1 MQEQEKELFES
12 YEIKNWNIT
21 PRIYKIIGAAA
32 VFHILTIAFIAQ
44 TNLLTKKG
52 CDSPFVSQICQV
64 LDMVYVGSL
73 LAGTDT
79 DFVSKEYENTEL
91 ADADIT
97 FIDATGETPPLEYP
111 AGYFE
116 IANPEDYAMM
126 QNMDFPM
133 DNSIPGFPPIN
144 PTVQNNTDL
153 MNTPQVVPTPN
164 DNAIKGQIPDSPFS
178 FGGANPIP
186 YTPPKRIKTPK
197 MPKVKN
203 TSPSKLP
210 DLGGDTI
217 AENVNKEAEK
227 DANKEAVKKIQPP
240 VDSEAVTDFRP
251 NKKPLEDFADEIL
264 AKRADKDKKLDLTK
278 SFKVVMSG
286 VLTKDG
292 KLDPKKSGYV
302 KLKDEEQ
309 GDQEMV
315 DIAKDAIEAVNNSG
329 LFYYL
334 KTLGVDKVDFT
345 LIQDDKQIYAVISS
359 SQKDENKAKTISSG
373 FNNLLSLAK
382 LTVQEE
388 ELKTLLNSAKVEPE
402 GKNFILNFKIEKPIA
417 QKMIEQKLRE
427 AEAKAKEKQPNSAAQ
442 NTNVSL
448 TKGK

>member
-1 MQEQEKELFES
+1 MQEQEKGIFEG
-12 YEIKNWNIT
+12 YEIPNWNLT

-32 VFHILTIAFIAQ
+32 VLHILVIAFIAQ

-64 LDMVYVGSL
+64 LDTVYVSSI

-79 DFVSKEYENTEL
+79 DFVSKDYQKTEL

-97 FIDATGETPPLEYP
+97 FIDATGETPPLTYP
-111 AGYFE
+111 EGYFAL
-116 IANPEDYAMM
+116 ANPDEFAMM

-133 DNSIPGFPPIN
+133 DNSIPGFPTNPAN
-144 PTVQNNTDL
+144 PTIQNNTNL
-153 MNTPQVVPTPN
+153 LNTPQVVPTPN
-164 DNAIKGQIPDSPFS
+164 DNAIKGKIPDSPFS
-178 FGGANPIP
+178 FGTNPV
-186 YTPPKRIKTPK
+186 PPPTKRIRTPK
-197 MPKVKN
+197 MPRVKN

-210 DLGGDTI
+210 DLNGDTI
-217 AENVNKEAEK
+217 AENVNK
-227 DANKEAVKKIQPP
+227 DANKEPKKEPEKIQPP
-240 VDSEAVTDFRP
+240 VASDSVTDFQP

-264 AKRADKDKKLDLTK
+264 AKRADKQNKLDLTK

-286 VLTKDG
+286 VLTEEG
-292 KLDPKKSGYV
+292 KLDPKKSRYV

-315 DIAKDAIEAVNNSG
+315 GIAKDAIEAINNSG

-373 FNNLLSLAK
+373 FNNLLSIAK
-382 LTVQEE
+382 LTVKEQ
-388 ELKTLLNSAKVEPE
+388 ELKTLLDSAKVEPQ
-402 GKNFILNFKIEKPIA
+402 GKNFVLNFNIEKPIA
-417 QKMIEQKLRE
+417 QKMIEQKLQE
-427 AEAKAKEKQPNSAAQ
+427 AEAKAKAQQPNGAAQ
-442 NTNVSL
+442 NANVSL

>member
-1 MQEQEKELFES
+1 MQEQEKELFEG

-32 VFHILTIAFIAQ
+32 IFHILTIAFIAQ

-64 LDMVYVGSL
+64 LDTVYVSSL

-79 DFVSKEYENTEL
+79 DFVSKDYENTEL
-91 ADADIT
+91 ADAEIT

-116 IANPEDYAMM
+116 IANPEEFAMM

-133 DNSIPGFPPIN
+133 DNSISGFPSN
-144 PTVQNNTDL
+144 PTIQNNTNL
-153 MNTPQVVPTPN
+153 MDVPQVVPTPN

-178 FGGANPIP
+178 FGTNPVP
-186 YTPPKRIKTPK
+186 APPMKRIKPSK

-210 DLGGDTI
+210 DLSGDTI
-217 AENVNKEAEK
+217 AENANK
-227 DANKEAVKKIQPP
+227 DANKEAVQKIQPP
-240 VDSEAVTDFRP
+240 VESEAVTDFRP

-264 AKRADKDKKLDLTK
+264 AKRADKEKKLDLTK
-278 SFKVVMSG
+278 SLKVVMSG

-315 DIAKDAIEAVNNSG
+315 DIAKDAIEAVNDSG

-382 LTVQEE
+382 LTVEEE
-388 ELKTLLNSAKVEPE
+388 ELKTLLNSAKVEPQ
-402 GKNFILNFKIEKPIA
+402 GKNFVLNFKIEKPIA
-417 QKMIEQKLRE
+417 QKMIEQKLQE